1 MARRVWFKERV
12 FSEFVNTCR
21 SDSADDV
28 KIRPQLEALGED
40 PSRGLAIPPTS
51 PLFYQLPI
59 PPTAYVAHYIFDE
72 QNVEIL
78 YLGIPGK
85 C

>member
-12 FSEFVNTCR
+12 FAEFVSGCG

-28 KIRPQLEALGED
+28 KIRPQLEALSDD
-40 PSRGLAIPPTS
+40 PNRGLPLPPTN
-51 PLFYQLPI
+51 PLFYQLPL
-59 PPTAYVAHYIFDE
+59 PPTAYIAHYMFDD
-72 QNVEIL
+72 NGVEIL